1 MSAVLTPPRKSRAR
15 RAASAAA
22 VAAPAGNMR
31 VVEEEGMG
39 LLEIFPLSTE
49 EADLLALFTEIF
61 TEHWQHVRF
70 GTLIQGSVFEVA
82 APNAPHKI
90 SMLDGYLTVDFGSWH
105 FHLCIGPHRGSTRHP
120 VPTGLA
126 LHRRTARAE
135 LYRIVADG
143 APVSWGL
150 RLFNGAGEQ
159 QITVMLPNPFLSD
172 HGILRKPDWNR
183 LLLWDRL
190 RARYLHLTEADP
202 RDRSAK
208 AFIHG

>member
-1 MSAVLTPPRKSRAR
+1 MNAPVSPP
-15 RAASAAA
+15 
-22 VAAPAGNMR
+22 APAARMR

-39 LLEIFPLSTE
+39 LLEIFPLPTE
-49 EADLLALFTEIF
+49 EEDLLALFTEIF
-61 TEHWQHVRF
+61 TQHWQHVRF
-70 GTLIQGSVFEVA
+70 GTLIQGAVFEIA
-82 APNAPHKI
+82 APNAPEKI

-105 FHLCIGPHRGSTRHP
+105 FHLCIGPHRGSPGHP
-120 VPTGLA
+120 VAPGLA

-172 HGILRKPDWNR
+172 HGILSQPDWNR
-183 LLLWDRL
+183 LRLWDRL
-190 RARYLHLTEADP
+190 RARYLQLHAPDP
-202 RDRSAK
+202 RDRTAK

>member
-1 MSAVLTPPRKSRAR
+1 MNAPMTPPVP
-15 RAASAAA
+15 AAK
-22 VAAPAGNMR
+22 MR

-39 LLEIFPLSTE
+39 LLEIFALPTE

-61 TEHWQHVRF
+61 TEHWEHVRF
-70 GTLIQGSVFEVA
+70 GTLIQGSVFEIA

-90 SMLDGYLTVDFGSWH
+90 SMMDGYLTVDFGAWH
-105 FHLCIGPHRGSTRHP
+105 FHLCIGPHRGSKGHP
-120 VPTGLA
+120 VAPGLA

-135 LYRIVADG
+135 LYRIVAEG

-172 HGILRKPDWNR
+172 HGILREPDWSR

-190 RARYLHLTEADP
+190 RARYLQLAEPDP

>member
-1 MSAVLTPPRKSRAR
+1 MSAVLTSHGRTRRKRPSEVVSP
-15 RAASAAA
+15 AS
-22 VAAPAGNMR
+22 VGKMR

-49 EADLLALFTEIF
+49 EKDLLALFTEIF

-70 GTLIQGSVFEVA
+70 GTLIQGAVFEIA
-82 APNAPHKI
+82 APNAAQKI
-90 SMLDGYLTVDFGSWH
+90 SMLDGYLTVDFGTWH
-105 FHLCIGPHRGSTRHP
+105 FHLCIGPHRGSRNNP
-120 VPTGLA
+120 VAPGLA

-172 HGILRKPDWNR
+172 HAILRKPDWNR

-208 AFIHG
+208 AFVHG